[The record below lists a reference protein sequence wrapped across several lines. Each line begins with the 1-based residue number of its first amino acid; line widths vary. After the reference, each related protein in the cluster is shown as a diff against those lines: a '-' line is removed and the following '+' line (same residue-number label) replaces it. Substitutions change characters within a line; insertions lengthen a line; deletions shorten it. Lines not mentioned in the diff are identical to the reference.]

1 MWEFDMIQS
10 GLILLLFLA
19 AGECFSRKMKAA
31 VPAVLAAG
39 LLFMGACWLK
49 IVPADLVER
58 SGLTTLT
65 PAIIAMVIVNMGT
78 TTNRKELLENGRV
91 VVLSALSFAGQ
102 LLILFLVI
110 GLGLGV
116 NTAVASLPGGMAT
129 NLIIQEKARGL
140 GYDTLVVLAVLMFTT
155 QGLVAC
161 PLVSWMLRKETKR
174 VLEQRAAWA
183 AAEEIGDGE
192 PEESRDDG
200 SGRGSSKEPAERS
213 GRSGKKES
221 TVFVRFLK
229 LFAAAW
235 AASRLELL
243 TGISRYVICLF
254 LGVLL
259 GELKFLERGSLD
271 KTQSGGLMNLMMMAM
286 VLSGFSR
293 ATPEMFAQVLVPLTA
308 VLVCETGGIFLVSG
322 PIGKRLGFSRP
333 MSFAIALN
341 VMVGFPL
348 NLIISEDVIGYL
360 TKDPQEREYL
370 ISQIGTKMVL
380 GGFTSTTFLA
390 TIAAGFLV
398 ELMH

>member
-10 GLILLLFLA
+10 GLILLVFLA
-19 AGECFSRKMKAA
+19 LGEFLSRKMKAA
-31 VPAVLAAG
+31 VPAALAAG
-39 LLFMGACWLK
+39 LLFMGACWLGL
-49 IVPADLVER
+49 VPADLTEK
-58 SGLTTLT
+58 SGLTALT
-65 PAIIAMVIVNMGT
+65 PTIIAMVIVNMGT
-78 TTNRKELLENGRV
+78 TTNRKQLWENGRV
-91 VVLSALSFAGQ
+91 VALSALSFAGQ
-102 LLILFLVI
+102 LLLLFLVI
-110 GLGLGV
+110 GLGLGL

-129 NLIIQEKARGL
+129 NLIIQEKARSL
-140 GYDTLVVLAVLMFTT
+140 GYDSLVVLAVLMFTT

-174 VLEQRAAWA
+174 ILKQK
-183 AAEEIGDGE
+183 AEEETEAAVPEEAGEGRESGDGQKK
-192 PEESRDDG
+192 PADG
-200 SGRGSSKEPAERS
+200 SDQ
-213 GRSGKKES
+213 SGKKES

-235 AASRLELL
+235 LASRLELL

-271 KTQSGGLMNLMMMAM
+271 KTQSSGLMNLMMMAM

-293 ATPEMFAQVLVPLTA
+293 ATPEMFAQVLAPLTA
-308 VLVCETGGIFLVSG
+308 VLACEVGAIFLVSG

-360 TKDPQEREYL
+360 TEDEEERAYL